1 MDINREDIIKIEG
14 RDYCVLLNEEI
25 SGVRYLYV
33 AEMEKEDIT
42 GDFYLYRENGG
53 QLEKVVNSDELKQI
67 LPSIITLLSEE

>member
-25 SGVRYLYV
+25 SGVRYHYV

-42 GDFYLYRENGG
+42 WDFYLYRENGG